1 MSSPP
6 RRLTVLVADDHVLV
20 ASSLTTYLGDWFA
33 TDPPVNTLEQL
44 RGALTAWTTKSPVE
58 PLVIVLDV
66 DFRGVSA
73 LRALPDLTRDF
84 PEVTFLMLSGTFTE
98 SLVDMALHS
107 GAMGYLAKG
116 VGLTEMKW
124 AIETVAK
131 GKIAV
136 YGDAPTMQTRT
147 EPGLSPKGKLTPA
160 LRRAVQLF
168 SRGKSRSE
176 IGALLGISE
185 SGVDALVARV
195 RAVYGLPPREPIEWQ
210 RLVLRYSGR
219 PPRH

>member
-6 RRLTVLVADDHVLV
+6 RRLTVLVADDHVMV
-20 ASSLTTYLGDWFA
+20 ASSLTETLSQWFA

-44 RGALTAWTTKSPVE
+44 RGALTSWTTRNPLD
-58 PLVIVLDV
+58 PLVVVLDL

-84 PEVTFLMLSGTFTE
+84 PEVTFLMLSGHFTE
-98 SLVDMALHS
+98 SLVDHALQC

-116 VGLTEMKW
+116 VGSTELRW
-124 AIETVAK
+124 AIEAVAK
-131 GKIAV
+131 GRFAV
-136 YGDAPTMQTRT
+136 YGD
-147 EPGLSPKGKLTPA
+147 EPYDRKPSEHCFSPKARLTPA

-168 SRGKSRSE
+168 SKGKSRRE
-176 IGALLGISE
+176 ISVLLGISE

-195 RAVYGLPPREPIEWQ
+195 RALYGLPPREPIEWQ